1 MSNGSVSD
9 VMEIYL
15 DDAGAIAASNPFV
28 IGMFFTW
35 RGDMW
40 RGIVRDRR
48 TSFGYPCEMHF
59 AKISRNESDRRY
71 RFIRLVFEL
80 LARYDKTWY
89 FRAMH
94 VPQHKLSIWKQEHG
108 SVREVFDYIVDQATE
123 RFLRGVPERCA
134 RLVIDSHSRARGD
147 SYIPTGLQTYL
158 NIIAPIY
165 NAPSV
170 SVRMADSRD
179 EPLLQI
185 ADCLTGAL
193 RQTFYP
199 SENPNKL
206 ALAAFYRKRLAQRCS
221 VWEYV

>member
-94 VPQHKLSIWKQEHG
+94 VPQHKLSVWKRDHR
-108 SVREVFDYIVDQATE
+108 SVRETFDYIVDQATE
-123 RFLRGVPERCA
+123 RFLRGVPERSA
-134 RLVIDSHSRARGD
+134 NLVIDSHSRTRDD
-147 SYIPTGLQTYL
+147 SYIPAGLQAYL
-158 NIIAPIY
+158 NTIAPIY
-165 NAPSV
+165 NAPTV
-170 SVRMADSRD
+170 TVRMADSRD
-179 EPLLQI
+179 EQLLQV

-199 SENPNKL
+199 SGNHNKL
-206 ALAAFYRKRLAQRCS
+206 DLAHFYRQHLSHRCS
-221 VWEYV
+221 IWEYV